1 MKTTLQKVYIIE
13 IHTAKL
19 RLKTYFM
26 TQENEKSILVHWYY
40 SIAEWEEFIKK
51 EKTRKE
57 IYILADSILVGL
69 AGAALIYLLFDM
81 SWILSVATCSVIAV
95 AYGVSMSCARFLKI
109 KWKGSKVPEIVIAN
123 GTATVNGKPTVFHG
137 DGKCLRKV
145 DVKENN
151 SINILEITFEKQTR
165 KGTSFDEI
173 RIPVPRGKLRE
184 AMELQDCLNLR
195 REILTLFN

>member
-1 MKTTLQKVYIIE
+1 M
-13 IHTAKL
+13 A
-19 RLKTYFM
+19 
-26 TQENEKSILVHWYY
+26 QENEKSILVHWYY

-57 IYILADSILVGL
+57 IYILAGSVLVGL
-69 AGAALIYLLFDM
+69 VSTALVYFLFDM
-81 SWILSVATCSVIAV
+81 SGILSVATCAIMAV
-95 AYGVSMSCARFLKI
+95 AYGVSMYCVRFLKI
-109 KWKGSKVPEIVIAN
+109 KWKGSKIPEIVIAN
-123 GTATVNGKPTVFHG
+123 GTATVNGRPTVFQG

-165 KGTSFDEI
+165 KGISFDEI

-195 REILTLFN
+195 REVLTLFN